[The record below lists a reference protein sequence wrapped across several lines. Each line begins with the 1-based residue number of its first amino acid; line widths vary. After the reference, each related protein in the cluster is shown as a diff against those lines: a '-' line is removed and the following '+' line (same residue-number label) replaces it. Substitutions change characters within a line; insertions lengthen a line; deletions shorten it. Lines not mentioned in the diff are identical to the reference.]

1 MSEFKNIT
9 IAVGKSQG
17 KILPLV
23 QDYDDYVAEYNIETS
38 DEEFFTSMLNK
49 YESNVYCFFPS
60 NISFL
65 NDSCIS
71 KIAKAFEKDDSIMSV
86 VCDGFYKK
94 SNVKHP
100 YYLNTNS
107 LVDIAGELP
116 IFFHKT
122 IAKQINFSNNAFQT
136 LVETFKSCVAQKKLI
151 VHIATPLIIVND

>member
-1 MSEFKNIT
+1 MPELKNIA

-17 KILPLV
+17 KMLPLV
-23 QDYDDYVAEYNIETS
+23 QDYNDYVAEYNIETS
-38 DEEFFTSMLNK
+38 DEEIFTSMLNK
-49 YESNVYCFFPS
+49 YESNIYCFFPS

-65 NDSCIS
+65 NDSCVA
-71 KIAKAFEKDDSIMSV
+71 KIASTFDKDDNIMAV

-94 SNVKHP
+94 SNVKYP

-107 LVDIAGELP
+107 LVDISGELP

-122 IAKQINFSNNAFQT
+122 IAKQLSFKDNAFQT